1 MVGDQRDVKITRQL
15 HLDYLPTI
23 PSALILSLSLS
34 TKLIFK
40 GEQKMNSDRLK
51 GPLENSP
58 TTPQPSPAISCL
70 FFFSSLQINYF
81 VRGEKR
87 RKRELAGGPPFVC
100 AHRESQARRFIS
112 GCWLHS
118 SFFWSFSPF
127 FIIIISSVFN
137 RRRRRSFSFFLSVFF
152 SLSFFSTWK
161 DLVNYCFLPLRNEAA
176 TRKKKEN
183 ENNWHKEGI
192 VLMRSYSF
200 HFQTD
205 ISINPFLFLNI

>member
-1 MVGDQRDVKITRQL
+1 MGDQRDVKITRQL

-51 GPLENSP
+51 DPLENSP

-152 SLSFFSTWK
+152 SLSFFFNMEGPGELLFPAFTKWGSHQ
-161 DLVNYCFLPLRNEAA
+161 E
-176 TRKKKEN
+176 KKEN

>member
-51 GPLENSP
+51 DPLENSP

-137 RRRRRSFSFFLSVFF
+137 RRRRRSFSFF
-152 SLSFFSTWK
+152 
-161 DLVNYCFLPLRNEAA
+161 
-176 TRKKKEN
+176 
-183 ENNWHKEGI
+183 
-192 VLMRSYSF
+192 
-200 HFQTD
+200 
-205 ISINPFLFLNI
+205 

>member
-1 MVGDQRDVKITRQL
+1 MGDQRDVKITRQL
-15 HLDYLPTI
+15 HLDYLPTTTI
-23 PSALILSLSLS
+23 PSALLLSLSLS

-176 TRKKKEN
+176 TRKKKRM
-183 ENNWHKEGI
+183 KITGI
-192 VLMRSYSF
+192 RRGSCWCAAT
-200 HFQTD
+200 HF
-205 ISINPFLFLNI
+205 ISRQIYR

>member
-1 MVGDQRDVKITRQL
+1 MKIIISLAFVESGSVIDIWIWFFFFFFFLELVRQQQLCQGSDGDDKKSGELRRRRKRRSRVLNVVGDQRDVKITRQL
-15 HLDYLPTI
+15 HLDYLPTTTI
-23 PSALILSLSLS
+23 PSALLLSLSLS

-137 RRRRRSFSFFLSVFF
+137 RRRRRSFSFF
-152 SLSFFSTWK
+152 
-161 DLVNYCFLPLRNEAA
+161 
-176 TRKKKEN
+176 
-183 ENNWHKEGI
+183 
-192 VLMRSYSF
+192 
-200 HFQTD
+200 
-205 ISINPFLFLNI
+205 

>member
-1 MVGDQRDVKITRQL
+1 
-15 HLDYLPTI
+15 
-23 PSALILSLSLS
+23 
-34 TKLIFK
+34 
-40 GEQKMNSDRLK
+40 MNSDRLK

-137 RRRRRSFSFFLSVFF
+137 RRRRRSFSFFFKCFFF
-152 SLSFFSTWK
+152 SLFFFQHGRTWWIIVSC
-161 DLVNYCFLPLRNEAA
+161 LYEMRQPPG
-176 TRKKKEN
+176 KKKEN